1 MAEVAFDLVAS
12 LVCPVCFELPAGE
25 VHQCFEGHCYCV
37 DCWRRL
43 DPRRCPECR
52 DPIPLRNR
60 CRAQEA
66 RVAALPAICDHC
78 DHTTT
83 RGAMAEH
90 LRACQQRPTTCT
102 AAAKGLLIDGR
113 WWDSMVLGEKPLA
126 LDEESLAGAAQVDD
140 VASMDANPKETH
152 THSPCSFDNIAP
164 QQNIWCIV
172 SSPRTRATSRFT
184 PTPAP
189 RSPCRG
195 GRGGCGTR
203 RRFQHARGGAAS
215 SHRQGVQ
222 R

>member
-90 LRACQQRPTTCT
+90 LRACQQRPITCT
-102 AAAKGLLIDGR
+102 AAAKQPLAGR
-113 WWDSMVLGEKPLA
+113 VRA
-126 LDEESLAGAAQVDD
+126 LDEEEEEEEGGRRRRQRVGPAPHDAPPPS
-140 VASMDANPKETH
+140 DANMEVMGMAEATAALREHVMVARVAYEACSRLSTLAAPGVGEFYGVWL
-152 THSPCSFDNIAP
+152 HSPEEPAFWCSADELVTLTVN
-164 QQNIWCIV
+164 
-172 SSPRTRATSRFT
+172 
-184 PTPAP
+184 
-189 RSPCRG
+189 G
-195 GRGGCGTR
+195 
-203 RRFQHARGGAAS
+203 
-215 SHRQGVQ
+215 
-222 R
+222 